1 MEKAPVIPWHLIA
14 EKLAKLGEKPAW
26 LAVQLR
32 TGTNTITNWKRR
44 GGAPIDRA
52 KALSEILNC
61 SADELL
67 GTLGNGHSKTHA
79 SVKSRYPDTK
89 TFVSGSGAISEAAY
103 NALSGGAN
111 VEPGPDVKG
120 KIPLLTWV
128 QAGNWSE
135 VSQGFTEADAED
147 WLPALQTMSKR
158 AFALRVRGPSM
169 EPKYR
174 DGDII
179 YVEPEAIAEHGKRV
193 VVQLQDEPEATFKEL
208 VIEGGQKYLRALN
221 PDWPGPRFL
230 PINGNA
236 TIIGVVVGKWVPE

>member
-1 MEKAPVIPWHLIA
+1 MENTTSIPWDLIA
-14 EKLAKLGEKPAW
+14 EKLAKLGKKPAW
-26 LAVQLR
+26 LAVQLN

-52 KALSEILNC
+52 KALSEILQC

-67 GTLGNGHSKTHA
+67 STNGKGKHHPRGE
-79 SVKSRYPDTK
+79 VKDQK
-89 TFVSGSGAISEAAY
+89 QQNMFHGSNSAYAY
-103 NALSGGAN
+103 NQLSVGAN
-111 VEPGPDVKG
+111 VEAGPDVRG
-120 KIPLLTWV
+120 KIPLVSWV

-147 WLPALQTMSKR
+147 WMPALRQMSKR

-169 EPKYR
+169 EPKYQ

-193 VVQLQDEPEATFKEL
+193 VVQLESEPEATFKEL

-221 PDWPGPRFL
+221 PDWPGPKFL